1 MKRALANF
9 LLNLAI
15 KLGAK
20 RVTVNVI
27 KDGYSEAAADALLT
41 AKPDWS
47 PDEAAAVDKFLK
59 SDAGASFLKRVRAVA
74 AQVAIKGA
82 ANQVNTIHAAG
93 ISHGWNECVRYI
105 FSLSRVS
112 RVEDTTPNAEQAPQD
127 EASLLEQLSP

>member
-47 PDEAAAVDKFLK
+47 PDDAAAIDKFLK
-59 SDAGASFLKRVRAVA
+59 SEAGQLFSKRIRLVA
-74 AQVAIKGA
+74 ATVAIKGA
-82 ANQVNTIHAAG
+82 ANQTNTIHAAG
-93 ISHGWNECVRYI
+93 ISAGWNECVRYI
-105 FSLSRVS
+105 HSLSRVS
-112 RVEDTTPNAEQAPQD
+112 GVQDTNPNAEQAPQD
-127 EASLLEQLSP
+127 EAQLLELLSP